1 MIIRFNCARNRF
13 EAETTYAERNE
24 ANPLLKSAGFA
35 FDFNGAKVW
44 HTAGYKAAA
53 KPMAE
58 QKAIAAKLSQYLDA
72 DAAALVGADLA
83 QQAQATAAKVQTA
96 LEASRATD
104 AVIDVPRPEGL
115 EYLPYQRA
123 GIAYAMGRPNVLIAD
138 EMGLG
143 KTIQAIGINNADS
156 NVRSILIVCPAS
168 LKLNWRREFMKWD
181 TKGLTVGIA
190 DSKSLPATDVVIVN
204 YDILTKLS
212 QQLRARKWDLLV
224 ADECHKAKN
233 PKAQRTIELLG
244 KRTWKPENRAWHI
257 DVEPI
262 RATRRV
268 FLTGTPIVNRPS
280 ELWPFV
286 LALDPEGLGKY
297 KSKYETRYCGAHQTR
312 FGWDK
317 TGATN
322 LGELQERLRSTFM
335 IRRLKSEVLKD
346 LPAKVR
352 QVVVLEATEGMEE
365 LLRREEV
372 AFADVDL
379 DEGENT
385 PAFSELSAIRKEV
398 AIAKT
403 PLALAHVD
411 SLLEDGGKSK
421 IVIMAHH
428 HEVMDAIRAHY
439 GNRCVVVDGRTPI
452 AERQANVDR
461 FQTDPTC
468 EVFAGSIQAA
478 GVGLTLTAADTV
490 VFFELDWVPG
500 NVTQAEDRCHRIGQ
514 KNTVLVLHI
523 VLDGS
528 VDANIVGK
536 IISKQAVID
545 AALDNKAPQREM
557 PKVEPA
563 GQTREQKRAK
573 ELVEA
578 KLTEANVAAIHTAL
592 RRLAGVCDYA
602 LSEDGRGFNGG
613 DAVFGHK
620 LAELPTLSPRQAQY
634 GQKMIKKY
642 HKQLGEEILL
652 AAGCK
657 PLKEEK

>member
-13 EAETTYAERNE
+13 EAESTYAERNE
-24 ANPLLKSAGFA
+24 ANPLLKGAGFA

-44 HTAGYKAAA
+44 HTAGYKATA
-53 KPMAE
+53 KPIAE
-58 QKAIAAKLSQYLDA
+58 QKAIAAKLAQYLDA

-83 QQAQATAAKVQTA
+83 QQVQAAAAKVQTA

-123 GIAYAMGRPNVLIAD
+123 GIAYAMSRPNVLIAD

-168 LKLNWRREFMKWD
+168 LKLNWRREFTKWD

-190 DSKSLPATDVVIVN
+190 DSKSLPAADVVIVN

-233 PKAQRTIELLG
+233 PRAQRTIELLG
-244 KRTWKPENRAWHI
+244 KRTWQPEHRAWHI

-352 QVVVLEATEGMEE
+352 QVVVLEATEDMEE

-398 AIAKT
+398 AIAKI

-452 AERQANVDR
+452 VERQANVDR

-545 AALDNKAPQREM
+545 AALDNKATQREM

-563 GQTREQKRAK
+563 GQTREQKRAT

-592 RRLAGVCDYA
+592 RKLAKVCDGA
-602 LSEDGRGFNGG
+602 LSDDDHGFNGG
-613 DAVFGHK
+613 DARFGHQ
-620 LAELPTLSPRQAQY
+620 LAAQATLSPKQAQY
-634 GQKMIKKY
+634 AQKMIKKY
-642 HKQLGEEILL
+642 HRQLGEEILL

-657 PLKEEK
+657 PLEAL